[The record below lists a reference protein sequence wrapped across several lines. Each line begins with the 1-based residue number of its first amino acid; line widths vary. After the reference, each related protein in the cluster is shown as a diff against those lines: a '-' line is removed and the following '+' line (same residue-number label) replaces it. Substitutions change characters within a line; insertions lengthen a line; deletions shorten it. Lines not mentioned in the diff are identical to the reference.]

1 MNTIKQQITV
11 EEFAEFHQ
19 VTTEL
24 IKEFADFG
32 LISVVK
38 VERQFCIDTGN
49 IERCE
54 RAIRIYKDLGVNKE
68 GIEIILDMRAK
79 HAEMQ
84 RELKWLRH
92 QIKKHED
99 RMRQLFSEGSTDY

>member
-1 MNTIKQQITV
+1 MNTIRQQITI
-11 EEFAEFHQ
+11 EEFADFHQ

-32 LISVVK
+32 LINMIQ
-38 VERQFCIDTGN
+38 VERQYCIDTGH

-68 GIEIILDMRAK
+68 GIEIILDMREK
-79 HAEMQ
+79 HAQMQ
-84 RELKWLRH
+84 QELRWLRH
-92 QIKKHED
+92 QLKKHEK
-99 RMRQLFSEGSTDY
+99 RMNQLFSEEPTKY

>member
-1 MNTIKQQITV
+1 MNTKKRQITIQ
-11 EEFAEFHQ
+11 EFADFHK

-24 IKEFADFG
+24 IKEFTDFG
-32 LISVVK
+32 LISVVQ
-38 VERQFCIDTGN
+38 VERQYCIDTGN

-54 RAIRIYKDLGVNKE
+54 RAIRLHKDLGVNKE
-68 GIEIILDMRAK
+68 GIEIILDMREK

-92 QIKKHED
+92 QLKKHKN
-99 RMRQLFSEGSTDY
+99 RMNQLFSEGPADY